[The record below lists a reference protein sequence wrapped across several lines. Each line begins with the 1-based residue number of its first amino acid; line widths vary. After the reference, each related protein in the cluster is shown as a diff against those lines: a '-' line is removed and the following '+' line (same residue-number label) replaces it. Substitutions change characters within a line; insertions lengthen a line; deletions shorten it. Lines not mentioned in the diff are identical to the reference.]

1 MAKSY
6 LLYRCGGEGI
16 RMPVMIFTADSE
28 EEARE
33 APTWLRQHHP
43 ENALLRLG
51 PGEFFEIIEQT
62 KCSPEDWADAVAKLT
77 AGNAQESRN
86 RPTG

>member
-6 LLYRCGGEGI
+6 LLYRCGNEGI
-16 RMPVMIFTADSE
+16 RIPVMFFTADSE

-33 APTWLRQHHP
+33 APTWLRRHHP
-43 ENALLRLG
+43 ESELLRLR

-62 KCSPEDWADAVAKLT
+62 KCPPEEWESAVATLKVET
-77 AGNAQESRN
+77 PAH
-86 RPTG
+86 

>member
-6 LLYRCGGEGI
+6 LLYRCGNEGI
-16 RMPVMIFTADSE
+16 RIPVMFFTADSE

-33 APTWLRQHHP
+33 APTWLRRHHP
-43 ENALLRLG
+43 ESALLRLG

-62 KCSPEDWADAVAKLT
+62 KCPSEEWESAVAKLRAET
-77 AGNAQESRN
+77 PAQ
-86 RPTG
+86 